1 MRIDHATRASA
12 VIGVCAVLMLSLA
25 ACSSVDEGDSEPIG
39 EEEFGG
45 DNRDMAPA
53 HQEKERR

>member
-1 MRIDHATRASA
+1 MTL
-12 VIGVCAVLMLSLA
+12 GLA
-25 ACSSVDEGDSEPIG
+25 ACSSMDEGDSEPPG

-53 HQEKERR
+53 HQEKEREREGG